1 MLFRKR
7 YMYLFESLRESHT
20 ASQPLLRMWESF
32 WAKPKLLKFLL
43 GCDFLKIGQFF
54 FEQKPV
60 HSGRVSVQVPKPTAL
75 FLQWRLSSQHHHRQR
90 MNDPW
95 APFKSKSSWRKLLWM
110 FCHDSCFFNKYYIF
124 RGRGGG
130 QGYTIIVAACN
141 MWKLI
146 SHFSCLQKVFQFPGN
161 CWWWVLKCREC
172 VLKHSNKLVKFCCIF
187 EVNFSSYF

>member
-1 MLFRKR
+1 MDFDLRLQELVKKASSTKKDTTHFKMLWFWSKH
-7 YMYLFESLRESHT
+7 LREY
-20 ASQPLLRMWESF
+20 L
-32 WAKPKLLKFLL
+32 
-43 GCDFLKIGQFF
+43 
-54 FEQKPV
+54 
-60 HSGRVSVQVPKPTAL
+60 
-75 FLQWRLSSQHHHRQR
+75 LQWRLSSQHHHRQR